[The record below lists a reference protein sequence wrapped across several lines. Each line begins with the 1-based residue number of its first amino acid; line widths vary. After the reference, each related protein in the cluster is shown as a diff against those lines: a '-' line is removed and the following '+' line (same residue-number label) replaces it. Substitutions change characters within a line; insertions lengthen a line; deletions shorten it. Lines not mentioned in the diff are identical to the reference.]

1 MWQRQEQPAA
11 VPGQRPERG
20 LERLVIRP
28 LVIRLLV
35 IRLLVIRLLVLW
47 LLVEIEL
54 VLEPAQGW

>member
-20 LERLVIRP
+20 LERLVI
-28 LVIRLLV
+28 LLLV
-35 IRLLVIRLLVLW
+35 IWLLMLW

-54 VLEPAQGW
+54 ALELELELEPAQGW

>member
-1 MWQRQEQPAA
+1 MWRRQEQPAA

-20 LERLVIRP
+20 LERM
-28 LVIRLLV
+28 VIRLLV

-54 VLEPAQGW
+54 ELEPAQGW

>member
-20 LERLVIRP
+20 LERM
-28 LVIRLLV
+28 V

-54 VLEPAQGW
+54 ELEPAQGW